1 MGATT
6 NGRRAQ
12 SREKVIDAALEL
24 FSANGIR
31 GTSLEQV
38 AERAGVHRVTLH
50 RALPGGRDELVAEV
64 LTRRALEALTASL
77 PSIDEPGGTAEV
89 LVDAFTSFVMLGRS
103 DPLLHEGLCSEA
115 GPLMTDPDRLA
126 ALLDVAA
133 EWRSRLTGPAVADDL
148 EFPHDQ
154 RRVTDFWVRIVLT
167 LVREPGIVADE
178 DDVRN
183 FIADFAIPAVTRPR
197 REP

>member
-1 MGATT
+1 M
-6 NGRRAQ
+6 
-12 SREKVIDAALEL
+12 IDAALEL
-24 FSANGIR
+24 FTAHGIR

-38 AERAGVHRVTLH
+38 GERAGVHRVTVH
-50 RALPGGRDELVAEV
+50 RAFPGGRDELVAEV
-64 LTRRALEALTASL
+64 LTRRALEALTVYL
-77 PSIDEPGGTAEV
+77 PSVDDRRSIDDV
-89 LVDAFTSFVMLGRS
+89 LVDAFTAFVMLGRE

-115 GPLMTDPDRLA
+115 AHLMTDPGRLG

-133 EWRSRLTGPAVADDL
+133 EWRSRLTGPAVDGDL
-148 EFPHDQ
+148 ELPHDQ

-167 LVREPGIVADE
+167 LVREPGIVATE
-178 DDVRN
+178 DDVRR